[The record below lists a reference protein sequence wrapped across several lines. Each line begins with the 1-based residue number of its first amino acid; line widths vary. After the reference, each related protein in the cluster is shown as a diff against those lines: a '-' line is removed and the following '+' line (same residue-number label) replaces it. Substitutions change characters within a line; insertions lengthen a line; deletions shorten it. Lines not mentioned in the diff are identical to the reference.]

1 MILFITT
8 SKSNDVQ
15 QRYLRNADTL
25 NIPVILR
32 GNGVYQYSELQ
43 SGDFPLYVL
52 ADDAE
57 SRGVNCDE
65 SDLISHSDVIRFTQQ
80 YGKWIVL

>member
-15 QRYLRNADTL
+15 QRYLRNAETL

-43 SGDFPLYVL
+43 ESDFPLYVL

-57 SRGVNCDE
+57 CRGVNCE
-65 SDLISHSDVIRFTQQ
+65 EGDLISHSDVIRFTHQ
-80 YGKWIVL
+80 YGTWIVL

>member
-43 SGDFPLYVL
+43 SGDSPLYVL

-57 SRGVNCDE
+57 CRGVNCE
-65 SDLISHSDVIRFTQQ
+65 EGDLISHSDVIRFTQQ